1 MSACARACFS
11 FLASAVHPL
20 DGIHLVSLSSN
31 RREVKSMRRLRVQ
44 FRKGNGQPRVCS
56 QMKIQM
62 KQDLYVDA
70 YDPLLAR
77 VDDAITLLPSL

>member
-1 MSACARACFS
+1 
-11 FLASAVHPL
+11 
-20 DGIHLVSLSSN
+20 
-31 RREVKSMRRLRVQ
+31 MRRLRVQ

-77 VDDAITLLPSL
+77 VDDAITYYFPLFSPSLPEKWVGGYHRNVFYRGQQRLTQRCMPYLRV